1 MKKTIAILFFWKIC
15 LLFSFAQMDATKLVK
30 WEMKYDAQSLKKGK
44 TLVVTFVG
52 KIAPL
57 HHVYSAVQPSK
68 VVLPLKINIESG
80 AGATALELKEEGE
93 RKVEHDE
100 VFQADV
106 AFFDNE
112 ITVVQTFKVKKK
124 KPVIKGKIDFQ
135 VCNDSFCL
143 PGTYN
148 FEIK

>member
-1 MKKTIAILFFWKIC
+1 M
-15 LLFSFAQMDATKLVK
+15 SFAQMDASKLVK
-30 WEMKYDAQSLKKGK
+30 WEMKYEAQQLKKGK
-44 TLVVTFVG
+44 VLTLTFVG

-57 HHVYSAVQPSK
+57 HHVYSAEQPSK
-68 VVLPLKINIESG
+68 VVLPLKVNIETATG
-80 AGATALELKEEGE
+80 AIPLTIKEEGE

-112 ITVVQTFKVKKK
+112 ITVVQTLKVKKK
-124 KPVIKGKIDFQ
+124 NPVIKGKIDFQ

-143 PGTYN
+143 PGSYK
-148 FEIK
+148 FEVK